1 MPKKGKDVKFRN
13 YEKKSKDLPF
23 MIYADLESMLV
34 PEDNCK
40 QNSNESYLKKYQKHI
55 ACIYGC
61 KLACVDDK
69 FRKLF
74 KS

>member
-1 MPKKGKDVKFRN
+1 
-13 YEKKSKDLPF
+13 